1 MKLSKSLQLLILFLN
16 LTFIQLLAQSPV
28 RESFNYPVGTYL
40 DNQGGAEGGWAG
52 PWFLF
57 DSSSAVNY
65 NVFIVTDTGFA
76 YNEKINF
83 PIYNTGHHIKGTNST
98 AWGYQRYGR
107 YLAQRWPQKAGVIYW
122 MSCAYQLERFTDNG
136 WALVSVYDSTK
147 ELAGIGHEWGND
159 WIGIA
164 TYNDEGHSPYMTKDG
179 PQWLVA
185 RMQMSGDSTARV
197 HLWVSP
203 DPNGGEPDTNIADA
217 RGNWKLPNGFNR
229 IVVHFGGEGVG
240 MTMAVDEI
248 RLGTSWQDVSSPIT
262 KVEESPFITHSFELM
277 QNYPNPF
284 NPSTK
289 ISYSIDKKS
298 HVKLSI
304 YDLLGKQ
311 IAVLVDGEKSPGLY
325 VVSFNANGLPSG
337 TYFYKLETENQSI
350 TRKMILVK

>member
-1 MKLSKSLQLLILFLN
+1 MNLFKNLPLVAVLIL
-16 LTFIQLLAQSPV
+16 LTYTQANAQTSV
-28 RESFNYPVGTYL
+28 RESFEYPKGTYL
-40 DNQGGAEGGWAG
+40 DNQGKAENGWGG
-52 PWFLF
+52 PWVLF
-57 DSSSAVNY
+57 DSSWAINY
-65 NVFIVTDTGFA
+65 NVFVVTDTGFA
-76 YNEKINF
+76 YNDLINF
-83 PIYNTGHHIKGTNST
+83 PIHNTGYHIKGANAV

-107 YLAQRWPQKAGVIYW
+107 YLAQRWPQKAGTVYW

-159 WIGIA
+159 WVGIA

-185 RMQMSGDSTARV
+185 RIQMSGDSTARV

-203 DPNGGEPDTNIADA
+203 DPNGGEPDTSIADA

-229 IVVHFGGEGVG
+229 VVVHFGGEGVG

-248 RLGTSWQDVSSPIT
+248 RLGTSWHDVSSPIT
-262 KVEESPFITHSFELM
+262 KVEENLFLPYNLSLM

-289 ISYSIDKKS
+289 ISYSIDKKT
-298 HVKLSI
+298 HVRLSI
-304 YDLLGKQ
+304 YDLLGNK
-311 IAVLVDGEKSPGLY
+311 IATLVDGEKSPGLY
-325 VVSFNANGLPSG
+325 VVSFHANNLPSG
-337 TYFYKLETENQSI
+337 IYFYKLEANNQAI
-350 TRKMILVK
+350 TRKMILLR